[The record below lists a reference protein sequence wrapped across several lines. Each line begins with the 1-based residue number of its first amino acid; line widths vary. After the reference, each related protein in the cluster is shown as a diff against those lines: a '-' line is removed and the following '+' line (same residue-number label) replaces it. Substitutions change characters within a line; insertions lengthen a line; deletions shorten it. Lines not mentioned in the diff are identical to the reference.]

1 MDLEFI
7 DTRSLSTIQ
16 DSISEITDLSF
27 STYDSSGALLTAPK
41 KEDRLLAQIKSYA
54 SGREE
59 YERFISDG
67 IEKAVLRKETSVIK
81 GIANQHQFFIPI
93 DVNGFKLVLVSSPFY
108 FIRTEFED
116 FLIKRGEP
124 FGFLLSHL
132 ESWLETINFK
142 DYPSVQKI
150 SVHVKSLFETFLQG
164 SYEKNLNRR
173 RYQMAKTMID
183 LTFNIQLPVPL
194 KDFYASVLDAILF
207 LFNADTVSVMVK
219 EKNFFKTAIASGRLQ
234 DDVRTLRMEEDNP
247 RIIHSIE
254 GFIPEFTNDAVEIS
268 KLGFPEGITSLH
280 IFPLLCRNNT
290 YGVVVIYNS
299 ILSREESYSILEF
312 CKLSSLILK
321 NLSLQNARENCI
333 DKITALNTATTK
345 LTPKLYNLD
354 ILYETIVDTAT
365 ELLGSEKGS
374 LMAPEDG
381 SLLIKAVKGINKWLI
396 QDIKIKIGE
405 GIAGKVFEDG
415 EPLLVKDIAKAGLPS
430 VKLRSHYK
438 TGSFVSVPLKFASE
452 TIGVLSISDK
462 TTGEEFT
469 EQDLDVLNYFSSH
482 ASIAL
487 KTSSYYNLA
496 EKMKELSIT
505 DPLTG
510 VFNKR
515 YLQERFEEEIH
526 RSERYDLVFSVAIFD
541 IDYFKIFND
550 TEGHLA
556 GDNVLKELARITNG
570 CLRANDIIAR
580 FGGEE
585 FAVLMPQTDND
596 KKEAFVVAERIRE
609 NIKASL
615 TRKWEKFPYPSITVS
630 IGVASFPDDGRSID
644 ELIESADR
652 ALYKAKAMGRDRTVI
667 FKKENYM

>member
-7 DTRSLSTIQ
+7 DTRSLSIIQ
-16 DSISEITDLSF
+16 DSISELTGLSF
-27 STYDSSGALLTAPK
+27 ALYESSGVLLISAK
-41 KEDRLLAQIKSYA
+41 KEDKIIAQIKSYA

-59 YERFISDG
+59 YEKFIRDG
-67 IEKAVLRKETSVIK
+67 IEKTIARKDTSVIK
-81 GIANQHQFFIPI
+81 GPANQHHLFIPI
-93 DVNGFKLVLVSSPFY
+93 NINGFKLVLVSSPVY

-132 ESWLETINFK
+132 ETWLGTINFK
-142 DYPSVQKI
+142 DYPSIQKI
-150 SVHVKSLFETFLQG
+150 SVHIKPLFETFLKG
-164 SYEKNLNRR
+164 SYEKNLSRR

-183 LTFNIQLPVPL
+183 VTFNIQLPVPV
-194 KDFYASVLDAILF
+194 KDFYSSVLDSILF
-207 LFNADTVSVMVK
+207 LFNVDTVSIMVK
-219 EKNFFKTAIASGRLQ
+219 EKNFFNTAIAAGRLR
-234 DDVRTLRMEEDNP
+234 DSIRTLRMEEDNP
-247 RIIHSIE
+247 MIVRSVE
-254 GFIPEFTNDAVEIS
+254 GFIPEFTDDIMEIS
-268 KLGFPEGITSLH
+268 RFGFPESIITSIH
-280 IFPLLCRNNT
+280 VFPLLCRNNT

-299 ILSREESYSILEF
+299 ILSREESYSILEL
-312 CKLSSLILK
+312 CKLSSLVLK
-321 NLSLQNARENCI
+321 NISLQNAREKCI
-333 DKITALNTATTK
+333 NKITALNTAVTK

-354 ILYETIVDTAT
+354 ILYETIVDTAA
-365 ELLGSEKGS
+365 ELLRSEKGS
-374 LMAPEDG
+374 LMLPEEN
-381 SLLIKAVKGINKWLI
+381 SLVIKSVKGINRLLTR
-396 QDIKIKIGE
+396 DIKIEIGE
-405 GIAGKVFEDG
+405 GIAGKVFKDG
-415 EPLLVKDIAKAGLPS
+415 EPLLVKDIAKVELPS
-430 VKLRSHYK
+430 IRPRSHYK
-438 TGSFVSVPLKFASE
+438 TGSFVSVPMKFASE
-452 TIGVLSISDK
+452 TIGVLNISDK
-462 TTGEEFT
+462 ITGEDFT
-469 EQDLDVLNYFSSH
+469 EQDLDLLNYFSSH

-510 VFNKR
+510 IFNKR

-541 IDYFKIFND
+541 IDNFKLFND

-585 FAVLMPQTDND
+585 FAVLMPQTDNE

-609 NIKASL
+609 NIRASL
-615 TRKWEKFPYPSITVS
+615 TRKWEKFPYPCITVS
-630 IGVASFPDDGRSID
+630 IGISSFPDDGKSID
-644 ELIESADR
+644 ELIKSADI

-667 FKKENYM
+667 FRKEG

>member
-7 DTRSLSTIQ
+7 DIRSLSTIQ

-59 YERFISDG
+59 YERFIRDG

-116 FLIKRGEP
+116 FLIKKGEY

-150 SVHVKSLFETFLQG
+150 SVHVKSLFEIFLQD

-183 LTFNIQLPVPL
+183 LTFNIQLPVPV

-207 LFNADTVSVMVK
+207 LFNVDTVSVMVK

-234 DDVRTLRMEEDNP
+234 DDVRTLRMEENNP

-254 GFIPEFTNDAVEIS
+254 GFIPEFTDDAMEIS

-333 DKITALNTATTK
+333 NKITALNTATTK

-374 LMAPEDG
+374 LMAPEDD
-381 SLLIKAVKGINKWLI
+381 SLLIKAVKGINKWLM

-452 TIGVLSISDK
+452 TIGVLNISDK

-515 YLQERFEEEIH
+515 YLQERFDEEIH

-556 GDNVLKELARITNG
+556 GDNVLKEIARITNG

-585 FAVLMPQTDND
+585 FAVLMPQTDKE
-596 KKEAFVVAERIRE
+596 KKEAFVVAERVRE
-609 NIKASL
+609 NIRASL

-630 IGVASFPDDGRSID
+630 IGVASFPDDGRSMD

>member
-59 YERFISDG
+59 YERFIRDG

-116 FLIKRGEP
+116 FLIKKGEY

-150 SVHVKSLFETFLQG
+150 SVHIKSLFETFLQG

-183 LTFNIQLPVPL
+183 LTFNIQLPVPV

-234 DDVRTLRMEEDNP
+234 DDVRTLRIKEDNP
-247 RIIHSIE
+247 MVIRFVE
-254 GFIPEFTNDAVEIS
+254 GFIPEFTNDVMEIS

-299 ILSREESYSILEF
+299 VLPREESCSILEF
-312 CKLSSLILK
+312 CKLSSLVLK
-321 NLSLQNARENCI
+321 NLSLQNVRENYAN
-333 DKITALNTATTK
+333 KITALNTAVTK
-345 LTPKLYNLD
+345 LTPKLHNLD
-354 ILYETIVDTAT
+354 ILYETIMDTAT
-365 ELLGSEKGS
+365 ELLRSEKGS
-374 LMAPEDG
+374 LMLPEEG

-396 QDIKIKIGE
+396 QDIKIRIGE
-405 GIAGKVFEDG
+405 
-415 EPLLVKDIAKAGLPS
+415 
-430 VKLRSHYK
+430 R
-438 TGSFVSVPLKFASE
+438 
-452 TIGVLSISDK
+452 
-462 TTGEEFT
+462 
-469 EQDLDVLNYFSSH
+469 
-482 ASIAL
+482 
-487 KTSSYYNLA
+487 
-496 EKMKELSIT
+496 
-505 DPLTG
+505 
-510 VFNKR
+510 
-515 YLQERFEEEIH
+515 IH
-526 RSERYDLVFSVAIFD
+526 
-541 IDYFKIFND
+541 
-550 TEGHLA
+550 T
-556 GDNVLKELARITNG
+556 
-570 CLRANDIIAR
+570 
-580 FGGEE
+580 
-585 FAVLMPQTDND
+585 
-596 KKEAFVVAERIRE
+596 
-609 NIKASL
+609 
-615 TRKWEKFPYPSITVS
+615 
-630 IGVASFPDDGRSID
+630 
-644 ELIESADR
+644 
-652 ALYKAKAMGRDRTVI
+652 
-667 FKKENYM
+667 

>member
-16 DSISEITDLSF
+16 DSISKIRKVAPTDLPALILGE
-27 STYDSSGALLTAPK
+27 SGTG
-41 KEDRLLAQIKSYA
+41 KE
-54 SGREE
+54 
-59 YERFISDG
+59 
-67 IEKAVLRKETSVIK
+67 ETSVIK

-116 FLIKRGEP
+116 FLIKKGEY

-183 LTFNIQLPVPL
+183 LTFNIQLPVPV

-234 DDVRTLRMEEDNP
+234 DDVRTLRMEENNP

-254 GFIPEFTNDAVEIS
+254 GFIPEFTNDVMEIS

-541 IDYFKIFND
+541 IDYFKVFND